1 MIKLHRK
8 GWQRLWVVGAVVS
21 LVVFGVFFGI
31 IIAEHWR
38 HPSDFVLNDIALF
51 WQNKCSDKPPPQG
64 IFDLPYLSKHKCP
77 YLFGVRARLERGG
90 YSLNESGY
98 RAYIQDPNKRDLF
111 IAMGAWAAF
120 AAALYVVPWGLLT
133 VGRWV
138 GRGFKGDYH
147 SKQHRPKEHR
157 HKQYWR

>member
-21 LVVFGVFFGI
+21 LVFFGI
-31 IIAEHWR
+31 IIAKEWR

-51 WQNKCSDKPPPQG
+51 YQDKCSDKPRQG
-64 IFDLPYLSKHKCP
+64 TFDLPYLSKHKCP